1 MVLFQRQTTRVK
13 DKYLK
18 KQISLKVFGLLF
30 LAILFSKNLAG
41 EELNSKII
49 KYLQGLNSFSSKFI
63 QSNEAYLEEGLIYIK
78 DGIIRLDYT
87 NPERTLKIS
96 NEKGVYINHDLKEE
110 EFFSTKKN
118 IIKIFYDIFLK
129 NSFLS
134 SLTPKESNNAVV
146 FEKIIQLES
155 NKVNLTIF
163 FETNP
168 LILRKIISKTE
179 NDLITISFYDHN
191 YNVLFEESFFSFVP
205 IYLD

>member
-1 MVLFQRQTTRVK
+1 MVLFQKQTTREK

-18 KQISLKVFGLLF
+18 KQINLEVLGLLF
-30 LAILFSKNLAG
+30 LVILFSKSVTG

-49 KYLQGLNSFSSKFI
+49 KYLQGLNSFSSNFI

-96 NEKGVYINHDLKEE
+96 NEKGVYVNHALEEE

-146 FEKIIQLES
+146 FEKIIQLDS
-155 NKVNLTIF
+155 GKVHLTIT

-168 LILRKIISKTE
+168 MILRKIISKTE
-179 NDLITISFYDHN
+179 DDLIIISFYDHN
-191 YNVLFEESFFSFVP
+191 YNVEFEEGFFSFVP
-205 IYLD
+205 I